1 MAGKRAQR
9 GEASSS
15 AREDTKPR
23 KRAARSTR
31 ASYTHTSTA
40 EPAHRANAKVVPKR
54 PDPYKLVSA
63 FPLRP
68 EAPWACW
75 SSCDPLN
82 SRVGAQV
89 KKNVYGVCES
99 LPAPKKL
106 PKEEVDTCECTRP
119 EEEVGPDGP
128 QGCGPDCINRCGSE
142 RGPAGIA
149 RGVWAGARVH
159 LLTNHPAHWSLQG
172 NQHHLRPAD
181 VPLRSALQ
189 QRPLPDSA
197 IAQGALLRLLT
208 AAFFEDGSRCRSGC
222 LAAVGTRPCLAAT
235 TTASMGY
242 APMRLCATTA
252 GVMLLRRRPL
262 PCPADGAVLHGSS
275 RMGRSGLRGHPEG
288 HVCGRVLWGDRDAG
302 GEGEVVYRKGDGY
315 NRLACAGW
323 GPCAPWLPRVSCE
336 ACPWSQECARRMA
349 KAKEEGDPR
358 FYMMQLHSRAI
369 IDAKARIGDH
379 AGPRACAG
387 RVLPSVGISS
397 RVPQHKGGWVRFL
410 NSCCEPNCKA
420 ETWTDSST
428 GEKRVGLF
436 TIK

>member
-1 MAGKRAQR
+1 LQRLYRDLTGAQRLVRRAGAAMAGKRAQR

-54 PDPYKLVSA
+54 PDPYKLV
-63 FPLRP
+63 
-68 EAPWACW
+68 
-75 SSCDPLN
+75 
-82 SRVGAQV
+82 

-128 QGCGPDCINRCGSE
+128 QGCGPDCINRETNIICDPRTCPCGPHCSN
-142 RGPAGIA
+142 GPFQTRRLPKMELFYTGA
-149 RGVWAGARVH
+149 RGWGGRAC
-159 LLTNHPAHWSLQG
+159 
-172 NQHHLRPAD
+172 
-181 VPLRSALQ
+181 
-189 QRPLPDSA
+189 
-197 IAQGALLRLLT
+197 
-208 AAFFEDGSRCRSGC
+208 EDIPKGTY
-222 LAAVGTRPCLAAT
+222 VGEYCGEIVT
-235 TTASMGY
+235 
-242 APMRLCATTA
+242 
-252 GVMLLRRRPL
+252 
-262 PCPADGAVLHGSS
+262 
-275 RMGRSGLRGHPEG
+275 PE
-288 HVCGRVLWGDRDAG
+288 
-302 GEGEVVYRKGDGY
+302 
-315 NRLACAGW
+315 
-323 GPCAPWLPRVSCE
+323 
-336 ACPWSQECARRMA
+336 ECARRMA

-369 IDAKARIGDH
+369 IDAK
-379 AGPRACAG
+379 
-387 RVLPSVGISS
+387 
-397 RVPQHKGGWVRFL
+397 HKGGWVRFL

-436 TIK
+436 TIKPVKAGQELHYDYMLEHQGSMIAAQRYRCLCGAKSCRGLMDPKAERLKNAGRRIEIEWDDGRYYRGTVVQYNSRKDEYRVQYDDGDYEDVALKTIAHRWLKSDAPECPSPPKAGDVAALSKWEAECRLYLDPRGEDSGEDSGDEGNE